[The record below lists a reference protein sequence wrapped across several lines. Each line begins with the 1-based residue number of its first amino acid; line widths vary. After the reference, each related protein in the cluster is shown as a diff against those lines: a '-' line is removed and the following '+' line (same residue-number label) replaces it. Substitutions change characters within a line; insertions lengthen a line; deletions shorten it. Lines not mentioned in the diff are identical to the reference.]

1 MLSENKKKTGQ
12 TNTKHYGKK
21 LQNKALLLQK
31 YERIYVHVNNK
42 KSIAAIA
49 LGNYQQTKVLPR

>member
-31 YERIYVHVNNK
+31 
-42 KSIAAIA
+42 
-49 LGNYQQTKVLPR
+49 